1 MNKLFKTVGL
11 IVVMALVMLALGA
24 QVVQALRDAA
34 APEKLPYGL
43 TARDTMADIEQ
54 KLGQPMVT
62 FAPEA
67 GWEPGLPDEGGSPDH
82 MQYWAIYRRFGLTVV
97 YNTPSAEDKSAT
109 VQAIYLHE
117 D

>member
-1 MNKLFKTVGL
+1 MNKNFKKFSL
-11 IVVMALVMLALGA
+11 IVVMVLVMMALGA
-24 QVVQALRDAA
+24 QVVQALRSAA

-43 TARDTMADIEQ
+43 TTQETMASIEQ
-54 KLGQPMVT
+54 KLGQPKVA
-62 FAPEA
+62 FAPAA

-82 MQYWAIYRRFGLTVV
+82 EHYWAIYRRFGLTVV

-109 VQAIYLHE
+109 VQAIYLH

>member
-1 MNKLFKTVGL
+1 MNKKLKAFSLMVM
-11 IVVMALVMLALGA
+11 IVLVMLALGA

-43 TARDTMADIEQ
+43 NQQDTMASIEQ
-54 KLGQPMVT
+54 KLGQPRVVY
-62 FAPEA
+62 APEA
-67 GWEPGLPDEGGSPDH
+67 GWEPGLPDEGSSPDH
-82 MQYWAIYRRFGLTVV
+82 QRYWAIYRRFGLTVV

-109 VQAIYLHE
+109 VYAIYLHE

>member
-1 MNKLFKTVGL
+1 MNKKIKNFSLVVV
-11 IVVMALVMLALGA
+11 IVMVALALGA
-24 QVVQALRDAA
+24 QAVQALRDAA

-43 TARDTMADIEQ
+43 TVQDTMASIEQ
-54 KLGQPMVT
+54 KLGQPAVT
-62 FAPEA
+62 FAPQA

-82 MQYWAIYRRFGLTVV
+82 QRYWAIYRRFGFTVV

-109 VQAIYLHE
+109 VYAIYLHE